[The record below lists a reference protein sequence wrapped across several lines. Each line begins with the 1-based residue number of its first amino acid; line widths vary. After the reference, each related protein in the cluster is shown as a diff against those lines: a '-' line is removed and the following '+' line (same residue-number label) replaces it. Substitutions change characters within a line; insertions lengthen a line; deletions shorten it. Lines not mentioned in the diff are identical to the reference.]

1 MSGLMTESIDIIS
14 ITKGEVFNLA
24 GHDRGL
30 AARANFDLDRF
41 DDESTPVRVNFPE
54 GFRQVSSSFFQGMF
68 AGSVQKFGSVEHFFA
83 HYMFDAPAHIR
94 SKLADYAE
102 QILNRSD
109 Y

>member
-1 MSGLMTESIDIIS
+1 MTESIDLIK

-30 AARANFDLDRF
+30 AARESFELDRF
-41 DDESTPVRVNFPE
+41 DAEANPVRVNFPE

-68 AGSVQKFGSVEHFFA
+68 AASVHKFGSVEQFFT
-83 HYMFDAPAHIR
+83 HYVFDAPAHIR

>member
-1 MSGLMTESIDIIS
+1 MSGLVTESIDIIR

-30 AARANFDLDRF
+30 AARASFELDRV
-41 DDESTPVRVNFPE
+41 DGESAPVRVIFPE

-68 AGSVQKFGSVEHFFA
+68 SASVQKFGSVEQFFT
-83 HYMFDAPAHIR
+83 HYIFDAPAHIR

>member
-1 MSGLMTESIDIIS
+1 MPKIDI
-14 ITKGEVFNLA
+14 TELTQNEVLNLS

-30 AARANFDLDRF
+30 AARARFNLAHLDE
-41 DDESTPVRVNFPE
+41 DGEPVEISFPE

-68 AGSVQKFGSVEHFFA
+68 ADSVRSLGSVQGFFA
-83 HYMFDAPAHIR
+83 HYRFDAPAHIR

-102 QILNRSD
+102 LVRGRRD